1 MERRLLYCIL
11 LLASC
16 GRIPETD
23 VHCTGPVPDGT
34 NASPTEVVICPGGYT
49 TRSSAPDEMQ
59 LTDFNIFIFNADG
72 LLEEHV
78 YADISQMH
86 SNDDG
91 DWTYGFHLLAGCTY
105 SIYVCANTGF
115 RLPCRT
121 LEEVLDYRFYMAYP
135 DEYRMGMLM
144 SGVKYL
150 DFQGEEEIR
159 VCLQR
164 AMAKISISIDRSAL
178 DDDVEFNV
186 VRAQIGNCPR
196 NVRIFGTSSLGNDN
210 GAFASGYSLGDIQTD
225 RLNTNVSGQ
234 TSGEASLYMFENIQ
248 GNPLGDIGGYDEK
261 VFEDGDPFELL
272 CSYIE
277 LTAEYLSDS
286 YYSLPGDG
294 LVYRLYLGESP
305 SDFNVERN
313 SHYHI
318 TIKPEGDG
326 LSGTGWRVD
335 KTGIGYRGP
344 VEMSVTPGN
353 YIRGKI
359 GDSIHIRC
367 DLIPSDASFDIGL
380 EHLEYDRERGIYDYL
395 VDEDGKGVVL
405 TLTGSGRG
413 MIYFEAGYPIDDA
426 ELVVVEVDL
435 PAD

>member
-144 SGVKYL
+144 SGVRYL
-150 DFQGEEEIR
+150 DFQGEEEI
-159 VCLQR
+159 VDEYGNATGSYVPIYSELKS
-164 AMAKISISIDRSAL
+164 AMLCVSPNQGSS
-178 DDDVEFNV
+178 DV
-186 VRAQIGNCPR
+186 QQ
-196 NVRIFGTSSLGNDN
+196 FGTLED
-210 GAFASGYSLGDIQTD
+210 YD
-225 RLNTNVSGQ
+225 RTM
-234 TSGEASLYMFENIQ
+234 T
-248 GNPLGDIGGYDEK
+248 
-261 VFEDGDPFELL
+261 
-272 CSYIE
+272 
-277 LTAEYLSDS
+277 T
-286 YYSLPGDG
+286 
-294 LVYRLYLGESP
+294 
-305 SDFNVERN
+305 
-313 SHYHI
+313 
-318 TIKPEGDG
+318 
-326 LSGTGWRVD
+326 
-335 KTGIGYRGP
+335 
-344 VEMSVTPGN
+344 
-353 YIRGKI
+353 
-359 GDSIHIRC
+359 
-367 DLIPSDASFDIGL
+367 SDAACEIDENSVLWID
-380 EHLEYDRERGIYDYL
+380 GIWL
-395 VDEDGKGVVL
+395 HARPG
-405 TLTGSGRG
+405 
-413 MIYFEAGYPIDDA
+413 IH
-426 ELVVVEVDL
+426 
-435 PAD
+435 